1 MESKEVNHVHYFIK
15 AEQFLLKNETKTK
28 GYLKVE
34 NGVFGEFSNEV
45 PENVEVKDRSG
56 FTIAP
61 GLFDTHIHGIKGH
74 DVMDGT
80 IEAIQEISKAI
91 VQLGVTRFLPTTLTS
106 SNEALGQ
113 AIYAIV
119 RAMNSGLSGA
129 QSEGIFL
136 EGPYFTE
143 KHKGAQ
149 NPGYFKN
156 PDVTEFKRWQ
166 DLADGK
172 IVKIALAPERENAMD
187 FIKKVSGQV
196 RVSIA
201 HTEADYECCLQAV
214 DNGANNYVHLFN
226 GMSGLHHREPGA
238 VGAALTD
245 SRAYAEL
252 ICDGYHVHPV
262 IAAMALERKQ
272 DKLVMITDCM
282 RAGLM
287 PDDQYYLG
295 EFPVTLSNGIARTET
310 GSLAG
315 STLKLIDGVRN
326 LQNWSNRPLYEVWHR
341 GSLSPA
347 ASIGKA
353 DKFGSI
359 EKGKVADYVV
369 LDQDLTVMATA
380 VDGIVKYVK
389 DDCAK

>member
-1 MESKEVNHVHYFIK
+1 MTYYIY
-15 AEQFLLKNETKTK
+15 ADRFLLKNETKKK

-34 NGVFGEFSNEV
+34 NGVFGKFSNEA
-45 PENVEVKDRSG
+45 PENVEVKDWSG

-61 GLFDTHIHGIKGH
+61 GLFDTHIHGIKGY

-80 IEAIQEISKAI
+80 TEAIQEISKAI

-106 SNEALGQ
+106 SNEALEQ
-113 AIYAIV
+113 AINAIV
-119 RAMNSGLSGA
+119 RATNSGLSGA

-166 DLADGK
+166 DLADGS
-172 IVKIALAPERENAMD
+172 IVKIALAPERDRAMD
-187 FIKKVSGQV
+187 FIREVHGQV
-196 RVSIA
+196 LVSIA
-201 HTEADYECCLQAV
+201 HTEADFDCCLQAV
-214 DNGANNYVHLFN
+214 DNGARNYVHLFN

-262 IAAMALERKQ
+262 IAAMALEKKQ
-272 DKLVMITDCM
+272 EKLVLITDCM

-287 PDDQYYLG
+287 PDEQYYLG
-295 EFPVTLSNGIARTET
+295 EFPVNIANGIARTET

-326 LQNWSNRPLYEVWHR
+326 LQNWSNRPLHEIWHR

-369 LDQDLTVMATA
+369 LGQDLTVMATA
-380 VDGIVKYVK
+380 IDGVVNYVR
-389 DDCAK
+389 DDFTK